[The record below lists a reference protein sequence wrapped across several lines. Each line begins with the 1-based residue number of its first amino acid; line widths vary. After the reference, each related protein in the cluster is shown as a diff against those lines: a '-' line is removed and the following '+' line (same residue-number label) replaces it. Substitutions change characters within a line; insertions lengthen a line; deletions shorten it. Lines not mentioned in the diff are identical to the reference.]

1 MLERTGENAFE
12 NDDGEQPEG
21 RGTSPTTNAI
31 AVLRCFTADEPLL
44 GVTDIAARVGLHKS
58 SVSRML
64 ATLEAEHLVERD
76 AETRRYRLGLGV
88 IGIAGPLLAELDVRR
103 VAHPVL
109 RELTERTR
117 ETSALLVW
125 SGHEAV
131 SVEQVPS
138 PHLVKHTTALGTRYR
153 TALSASVQVFL
164 SALPAARMRRLVVDG
179 TVAHAHTDD
188 AGLDAL
194 AMRLA
199 AAAERGYAVNFGETS
214 LEEVGVSSPVHDHR
228 GEVVGAVLISAP
240 RFRVS
245 REQLESLGAACA
257 QAAEAIGRRLGGEV
271 TNSSYGRTRTQTL
284 AM

>member
-1 MLERTGENAFE
+1 MTENE
-12 NDDGEQPEG
+12 SGEQSEP
-21 RGTSPTTNAI
+21 RGTSPITNAI
-31 AVLRCFTADEPLL
+31 SVLRCFTVDEPLL
-44 GVTDIAARVGLHKS
+44 GVTDIAARIGLHKS

-64 ATLEAEHLVERD
+64 ATLEAEDLVERD
-76 AETRRYRLGLGV
+76 SATRRYRLGLGV

-103 VAHPVL
+103 VAYPAL
-109 RELTERTR
+109 RDLTARTG

-164 SALPAARMRRLVVDG
+164 GALPAARMRTLVGDG
-179 TVAHAHTDD
+179 TVAYGQADD

-194 AMRLA
+194 AARLA
-199 AAAERGYAVNFGETS
+199 EAAERGYAANFGETS
-214 LEEVGVSSPVHDHR
+214 LEEVGVSAPVHDHR
-228 GEVVGAVLISAP
+228 GDVVAAVLVSAP

-245 REQLESLGAACA
+245 PEQLEALGSACA
-257 QAAEAIGRRLGGEV
+257 QAAADITRRLGGDV
-271 TNSSYGRTRTQTL
+271 TRSPEGASRAQAL
-284 AM
+284 VM

>member
-1 MLERTGENAFE
+1 MREPDQLGTVSS
-12 NDDGEQPEG
+12 GEQPEA
-21 RGTSPTTNAI
+21 RGTSPITNAI
-31 AVLRCFTADEPLL
+31 AVLRCFTVEEPLL
-44 GVTDIAARVGLHKS
+44 GVTDIAARIGLHKS

-64 ATLEAEHLVERD
+64 ATLEAEDLVERD
-76 AETRRYRLGLGV
+76 ELTRRYRLGLGV

-109 RELTERTR
+109 RELTDLTG

-164 SALPAARMRRLVVDG
+164 GTLPPATVRGLVEDG
-179 TVAHAHTDD
+179 IVAYAPQDD
-188 AGLDAL
+188 AGLEAL
-194 AMRLA
+194 AGRLTEA
-199 AAAERGYAVNFGETS
+199 AGRGYAWNFGETS
-214 LEEVGVSSPVHDHR
+214 LEEVGVSAPVLDHR
-228 GEVVGAVLISAP
+228 GEVVAAVLVSAP

-245 REQLESLGAACA
+245 PEQLEALGTACA
-257 QAAEAIGRRLGGEV
+257 RAAEDITRRLGGDV
-271 TNSSYGRTRTQTL
+271 TLGSEGSLSADPL

>member
-1 MLERTGENAFE
+1 MTEN
-12 NDDGEQPEG
+12 GEQPEA
-21 RGTSPTTNAI
+21 RGTSPITNAI
-31 AVLRCFTADEPLL
+31 SVLRCFTVDEPLL
-44 GVTDIAARVGLHKS
+44 GVTDIAARIGLHKS

-64 ATLEAEHLVERD
+64 ATLEAEDLVERD
-76 AETRRYRLGLGV
+76 SETRRYRLGLGV

-103 VAHPVL
+103 VAYPAL
-109 RELTERTR
+109 RDLTERTG

-164 SALPAARMRRLVVDG
+164 GAVPAARMRTLVGDG
-179 TVAHAHTDD
+179 TVAYAHTDD

-194 AMRLA
+194 AARLA
-199 AAAERGYAVNFGETS
+199 EAAERGYAANFGETS
-214 LEEVGVSSPVHDHR
+214 LEEVGVSAPVHDHR
-228 GEVVGAVLISAP
+228 GDVVAAVLISAP

-245 REQLESLGAACA
+245 PEQLEALGAACA
-257 QAAEAIGRRLGGEV
+257 QAAAEIMRRLGGEV
-271 TNSSYGRTRTQTL
+271 TRSPEVAVRTRAL